1 MQVDLLRYSVYVDY
15 TVNADF
21 IIMDVEL
28 KQTTGSLADSGEA
41 QPNVYVKCLCIGLCR
56 VSTCNQY

>member
-15 TVNADF
+15 TANVDF
-21 IIMDVEL
+21 IIKDVEP

-41 QPNVYVKCLCIGLCR
+41 QLNVYVKCLCR
-56 VSTCNQY
+56 ASVTTCNKY